1 MVGLNHFDI
10 IYYINLNH
18 RTDRLENIKRQL
30 KKTNIESNKINRI
43 SGIYMKDFG
52 ILGCAKSHI
61 LALEEFIK
69 TDNNNCLILED
80 DFCFTES
87 QDTINN
93 LINQIFFNKI
103 DYDVL
108 MLSCNILNSEKTE
121 YPFLTKILD
130 GQTLSGYSVS
140 KKFAPILL
148 NNFKESVS
156 LLEKAKI
163 KIHPFCFDIY
173 MKKLQPISKWYC
185 LEPRIGK
192 QIESYSDI
200 ENKVVEYDC

>member
-1 MVGLNHFDI
+1 MLGLDHFDI

-30 KKTNIESNKINRI
+30 KKTKIESNKINRI

-61 LALEEFIK
+61 LTLEEFIK
-69 TDNNNCLILED
+69 SDKDNCLILED

-87 QDTINN
+87 QDLINN
-93 LINQIFFNKI
+93 LIDQVFNNKI
-103 DYDVL
+103 EYEVL
-108 MLSCNILNSEKTE
+108 MLSCNILNSQETE
-121 YPFLTKILD
+121 YPFLIKILD

-148 NNFKESVS
+148 NNFKESVF
-156 LLEKAKI
+156 LLEQAKV
-163 KIHPFCFDIY
+163 KVHPLCFDIY
-173 MKKLQPISKWYC
+173 MKRLQPTSKWYC
-185 LEPRIGK
+185 LNPRIGK

>member
-108 MLSCNILNSEKTE
+108 MISCKILNSEKTE

>member
-1 MVGLNHFDI
+1 MTGLNHFNI

-30 KKTNIESNKINRI
+30 TKTNIELNKINRI

-69 TDNNNCLILED
+69 SNNDNCLILED

-87 QDTINN
+87 QDFINN
-93 LINQIFFNKI
+93 LIDQVFNNKI
-103 DYDVL
+103 NYDVL
-108 MLSCNILNSEKTE
+108 MLSCNILNGQETE
-121 YPFLTKILD
+121 HSFLTKIFD

-140 KKFAPILL
+140 KKFAPTLL
-148 NNFKESVS
+148 NNFKESVY
-156 LLEKAKI
+156 LLEKEKT
-163 KIHPFCFDIY
+163 KVHPFCFDIY
-173 MKKLQPISKWYC
+173 MKKLQPTSKWYC
-185 LEPRIGK
+185 LQPRIGK